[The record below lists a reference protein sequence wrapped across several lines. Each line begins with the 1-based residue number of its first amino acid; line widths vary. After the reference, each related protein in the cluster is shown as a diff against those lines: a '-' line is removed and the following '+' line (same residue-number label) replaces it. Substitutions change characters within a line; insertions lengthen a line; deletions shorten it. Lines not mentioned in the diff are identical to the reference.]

1 MYCSNN
7 TPYCKLAS
15 VVPGADD
22 SVTVLNFLSLSLQRV
37 GVETFV
43 LVLILATELLTSDH
57 MLTGLKDR
65 SQGVI

>member
-15 VVPGADD
+15 VVPGADE
-22 SVTVLNFLSLSLQRV
+22 SVTALNFLSLSLHSREV
-37 GVETFV
+37 KTFSFA
-43 LVLILATELLTSDH
+43 LVLATELLTSDH